1 VANFS
6 DETLTIQKSTVIG
19 EAEPVSENM
28 VNYENPGEERVS
40 KLPTVP
46 CRKEIN
52 EALYIKL
59 LRGKLDHLPPEERRL
74 IETV

>member
-1 VANFS
+1 
-6 DETLTIQKSTVIG
+6 
-19 EAEPVSENM
+19 